1 VTMRRRKVLPQ
12 DPNSLF
18 LGWLKEWEEEARNK
32 GKLPLAKIYNHCQ
45 QNLAKYPLPLEN
57 GLQCKIIVGFGKGI
71 CAQLEE
77 KLQKHRM
84 AKSDSREQTLS
95 TSVEMKTGS
104 FENSSLNSRSS
115 NHHRAEPSRL
125 PSFPVS
131 PVAVKSPPLQPVEN
145 LPTSSARSPV
155 RLKPFPGSPPEPKSL
170 QEKQIIS
177 FQHSKQSSLA
187 SVFDSPPSS
196 GKEEEGKR
204 AVLGIMGSEESLEE
218 RERRDLEQA
227 IALSQAETSGQ
238 SQFVDSDFEMAKRL
252 QQELDQEEAA
262 NERRALDELP
272 DVEDHIIEREKMA
285 DDIEDEELELALHL
299 SQQEADD
306 HKLALSL
313 SEEMGG
319 GRSDSEFRCETLIE
333 AAMHCASVEEPSK
346 RSPERRGSDEE
357 NEWASEPLQEF
368 FRKNKV
374 FSGTEGVVANRGRGV
389 GGGKSKGE
397 TNIDVESTNGSKRKR
412 KAETGHD
419 SPSSVI
425 KKKGT
430 SERKEYVPK
439 SRSGAYA
446 VLLTLV
452 KEEEEDSWQGYLS
465 KGELQAK
472 AQPLCDESLTHRSV
486 HREHY
491 SAWSSV
497 KTLLKHELVTKW
509 SNPAKFKVTDKGR
522 QLAVRILRMEKG
534 GFELSD
540 GLADSHLEEKNNSSD
555 DDDDMRRAKNLSM
568 QSLQADFSL
577 GSSFASD
584 FSPEP
589 VVKSNGGSS
598 SSQSNAFV
606 KGKAQSDRSEVV
618 APLPGT
624 SKQSLSRGQKEPT
637 KSTSLPSKT
646 ATVAPS
652 SNKATESIAST
663 RADSLPL
670 PMRLQEMARQASQ
683 SARPIKDTFTPQF
696 KLSRGRFDILLCVD
710 NTETTGGGAGGRK
723 SLKTETVRHLKNAG
737 VQYDQR
743 GLNIGDFLWVARE
756 KLQEVGGQF
765 TQPKPRELVL
775 PFLVERKRQDDLWAS
790 VKDGRYDEQKFRM
803 KNSGLEHLFYLVE
816 DHPTKKEFW
825 GKSAGGVDSG
835 EAMEQAIANTA
846 AQEGF
851 SVKRTTDQRGSI
863 EYLTL
868 MTRLLKEKYKDE
880 ELMCITRSD
889 LEEGKVRSRD
899 TALLDFQAF
908 NEASKKSKKL
918 TVREVFAKTLMRMK
932 GLSVDMAQGIVAVYP
947 CPALLRNALLDVPES
962 ARLALLT
969 NIKIGIEGK
978 RKVPKA
984 IAEAVI
990 KFWMSDSLV

>member
-1 VTMRRRKVLPQ
+1 M
-12 DPNSLF
+12 
-18 LGWLKEWEEEARNK
+18 
-32 GKLPLAKIYNHCQ
+32 
-45 QNLAKYPLPLEN
+45 PLEN

-84 AKSDSREQTLS
+84 AKSDSGEQTLS
-95 TSVEMKTGS
+95 TSVEKNTGS
-104 FENSSLNSRSS
+104 FENSSPNSRYS
-115 NHHRAEPSRL
+115 NPHWAEPSRL

-170 QEKQIIS
+170 QEKQRIS

-465 KGELQAK
+465 KV
-472 AQPLCDESLTHRSV
+472 THVVRD
-486 HREHY
+486 
-491 SAWSSV
+491 
-497 KTLLKHELVTKW
+497 
-509 SNPAKFKVTDKGR
+509 NMKVG
-522 QLAVRILRMEKG
+522 
-534 GFELSD
+534 
-540 GLADSHLEEKNNSSD
+540 
-555 DDDDMRRAKNLSM
+555 
-568 QSLQADFSL
+568 
-577 GSSFASD
+577 
-584 FSPEP
+584 
-589 VVKSNGGSS
+589 
-598 SSQSNAFV
+598 
-606 KGKAQSDRSEVV
+606 
-618 APLPGT
+618 
-624 SKQSLSRGQKEPT
+624 
-637 KSTSLPSKT
+637 
-646 ATVAPS
+646 
-652 SNKATESIAST
+652 
-663 RADSLPL
+663 
-670 PMRLQEMARQASQ
+670 
-683 SARPIKDTFTPQF
+683 
-696 KLSRGRFDILLCVD
+696 
-710 NTETTGGGAGGRK
+710 
-723 SLKTETVRHLKNAG
+723 
-737 VQYDQR
+737 
-743 GLNIGDFLWVARE
+743 
-756 KLQEVGGQF
+756 
-765 TQPKPRELVL
+765 
-775 PFLVERKRQDDLWAS
+775 
-790 VKDGRYDEQKFRM
+790 
-803 KNSGLEHLFYLVE
+803 
-816 DHPTKKEFW
+816 
-825 GKSAGGVDSG
+825 
-835 EAMEQAIANTA
+835 
-846 AQEGF
+846 
-851 SVKRTTDQRGSI
+851 
-863 EYLTL
+863 
-868 MTRLLKEKYKDE
+868 
-880 ELMCITRSD
+880 
-889 LEEGKVRSRD
+889 
-899 TALLDFQAF
+899 
-908 NEASKKSKKL
+908 
-918 TVREVFAKTLMRMK
+918 
-932 GLSVDMAQGIVAVYP
+932 
-947 CPALLRNALLDVPES
+947 
-962 ARLALLT
+962 
-969 NIKIGIEGK
+969 
-978 RKVPKA
+978 
-984 IAEAVI
+984 
-990 KFWMSDSLV
+990 